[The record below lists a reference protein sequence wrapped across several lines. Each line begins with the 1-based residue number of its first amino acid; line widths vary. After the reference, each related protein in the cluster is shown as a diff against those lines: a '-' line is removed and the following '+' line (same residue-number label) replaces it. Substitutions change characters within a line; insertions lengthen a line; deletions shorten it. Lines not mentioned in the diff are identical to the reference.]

1 MVIMDENESY
11 ADTLGS
17 CGSGPP
23 DPYLCSLASQYAS
36 VTDWYAV
43 EHPSQPNYTD
53 IVSGSDQGCHEDNC
67 VGAGAYS
74 AEDLG
79 AELSQAGIPWTVYME
94 SMPSPC
100 FTGISSGD
108 DGSGEYVLR
117 HDPFVLFQNNLSGSC
132 HILPY
137 PGEASM
143 VSALDGTAAPD
154 FVWITPNLCDDMHD
168 DCGPGNVQQGD
179 AWLETNLPTVVSSS
193 WFQDNGTVIITADE
207 GADDSGCCGDAA
219 GGQVPMVV
227 ISANAEGRGDISLN
241 GNHFGSLRTIEEAF
255 GLPLLGAA
263 SDVANGDLGQLF
275 G

>member
-1 MVIMDENESY
+1 
-11 ADTLGS
+11 
-17 CGSGPP
+17 
-23 DPYLCSLASQYAS
+23 
-36 VTDWYAV
+36 
-43 EHPSQPNYTD
+43 
-53 IVSGSDQGCHEDNC
+53 
-67 VGAGAYS
+67 
-74 AEDLG
+74 
-79 AELSQAGIPWTVYME
+79 
-94 SMPSPC
+94 
-100 FTGISSGD
+100 
-108 DGSGEYVLR
+108 
-117 HDPFVLFQNNLSGSC
+117 
-132 HILPY
+132 
-137 PGEASM
+137 
-143 VSALDGTAAPD
+143 
-154 FVWITPNLCDDMHD
+154 MHD